1 MGTNNSW
8 ITKYENCLYS
18 DRLITKLISL
28 NEKTKNK
35 INILEIKK
43 AIYYAKKYHGTQK
56 RDSGE
61 PYYSHPLEVAYM
73 VSDYLFR
80 TDIII
85 TSILHDTI
93 EDTSLTFEMIQS
105 EFGLLVASQVADLSR
120 IKVAGGKI
128 SSAEMVKSL
137 WLQKKYDLLLVKLFD
152 RLHNIQT
159 IGVKSP
165 EKIHKIIEE
174 TISTFLVLAV
184 YLNITDAEKEIIQL
198 CSKYITP
205 NLLDKDDL
213 HPFGSDQNLLSLISQ
228 NNLNRK

>member
-1 MGTNNSW
+1 MEKNNSW
-8 ITKYENCLYS
+8 ITKYENCFYS
-18 DRLITKLISL
+18 ERLITKLISL

-43 AIYYAKKYHGTQK
+43 AIHYAKKYHGAQK
-56 RDSGE
+56 RESGE

-93 EDTSLTFEMIQS
+93 EDTDLTFEMIQT
-105 EFGLLVASQVADLSR
+105 EFGLLVASQVVDLSR
-120 IKVAGGKI
+120 IKVLGKKI
-128 SSAEMVKSL
+128 SSAEMVESL

-165 EKIHKIIEE
+165 EKIYKIVEE
-174 TISTFLVLAV
+174 TISAFLVLAV

-198 CSKYITP
+198 CSKYINP
-205 NLLDKDDL
+205 NLLDEDHL
-213 HPFGSDQNLLSLISQ
+213 HPFGSDQNLLALISQ
-228 NNLNRK
+228 NDLNRK

>member
-1 MGTNNSW
+1 MEKNNSW

-43 AIYYAKKYHGTQK
+43 AMYYAKKYHGTQK

-174 TISTFLVLAV
+174 TISAFLVLAV

-198 CSKYITP
+198 CSKYVNP
-205 NLLDKDDL
+205 NLLDKAHS
-213 HPFGSDQNLLSLISQ
+213 HPFESDQNLPLISQ
-228 NNLNRK
+228 NDLNRK

>member
-1 MGTNNSW
+1 MEKNNSW

-105 EFGLLVASQVADLSR
+105 EFGSLVASQVADLSR
-120 IKVAGGKI
+120 IKVTGSKI

-198 CSKYITP
+198 CSKYINP
-205 NLLDKDDL
+205 NLLDEVHS
-213 HPFGSDQNLLSLISQ
+213 HPFESDQNLPLISQ
-228 NNLNRK
+228 ND